1 MESSVINNKNIFDW
15 YLEPWK
21 KFAVG
26 KGRAGRKEYWF
37 FYLGN
42 FVVGIVL
49 SAMGGSLLGVAN
61 YTGFSSPS
69 TLFELATVIPT
80 IAVGVRRIHD
90 TGHSGWW
97 ILLPIVNLIFL
108 LIDSQDG
115 ENKYGANPKGIGNT
129 LVASADK
136 RSTTDKIEE
145 LEKLKKD
152 GTTSS
157 EAFKDTAAKIRELA
171 KQKEEGLLSAED
183 FEKKKA
189 ALLKKF

>member
-1 MESSVINNKNIFDW
+1 MESSAVNNKNIFEW

-42 FVVGIVL
+42 FAIGTVL
-49 SAMGGSLLGVAN
+49 SAMGGSLLGIAN
-61 YTGFSSPS
+61 STGLYSPS
-69 TLFELATVIPT
+69 TLFELATLIPT
-80 IAVGVRRIHD
+80 IAVGIRRMHD
-90 TGHSGWW
+90 TDHSGWW
-97 ILLPIVNLIFL
+97 ILFPIVNLVFL
-108 LIDSQDG
+108 LINSQAG

-129 LVASADK
+129 LTPSATK
-136 RSTTDKIEE
+136 TSTTEKIEE
-145 LEKLKKD
+145 LEKLKED

-157 EAFKDTAAKIRELA
+157 EAFKETSAKIRELA
-171 KQKEEGLLSAED
+171 KLRDEGVLSAED